1 MVRAICMAMAR
12 KKLPKQRRKNH
23 LLRILVSPTE
33 NRAWT
38 AEAKRSNDGIVA
50 AFVRD
55 RVNGTL
61 GQDPG
66 RLDLDRPPS
75 DPHLWVSRELAERI
89 AASGRT
95 ASQLINDALDREEAT
110 RAMAPV
116 PPLMGN
122 NAPESTESEGP
133 T

>member
-1 MVRAICMAMAR
+1 MAMAR

-33 NRAWT
+33 NRAWA
-38 AEAKRSNDGIVA
+38 AEAKRSNDGVVA

-61 GQDPG
+61 GQDPS
-66 RLDLDRPPS
+66 RLDPDRPPS
-75 DPHLWVSRELAERI
+75 GPHLWISREFAERI

-95 ASQLINDALDREEAT
+95 ADQLVRDALDREEAI
-110 RAMAPV
+110 RAMAPTQ
-116 PPLMGN
+116 PPMGN
-122 NAPESTESEGP
+122 NAPKSTESEGP

>member
-1 MVRAICMAMAR
+1 MAMAR

-33 NRAWT
+33 NRAWA
-38 AEAKRSNDGIVA
+38 AEAKRTNDGIVA

-66 RLDLDRPPS
+66 RLDPDRPPS
-75 DPHLWVSRELAERI
+75 GPHLWVSEDLAARI

-110 RAMAPV
+110 RATAPTLT
-116 PPLMGN
+116 PTGN
-122 NAPESTESEGP
+122 NAPESAESEGP